1 MHRECPWWQVA
12 AWGCVRPHLVAVTR
26 RGCCARPPVGMC
38 RGAQSLA
45 TCLPAVAAPPA
56 DAVGGRSLRPSAR
69 ATRSSGVCRRHGR
82 GTHLAR
88 PHGSPEP
95 RGPPR
100 APLAALPHPSSIP
113 HCSAYG
119 DQTRA
124 PPSWAPCRGPCH
136 HQPGSLCRSPGQAAR
151 PGSPR
156 TPLSSAR
163 STRHLPVSVRLFQMG
178 TWRVAKFRL
187 RWTLVG
193 SSFVSLGWAPQQ
205 VPETWHRRCPS
216 TGAGLSGVGPP
227 SHPTGG
233 ADSPAAPHRQPRL
246 ALPPP
251 PPRVGGGG
259 LRWHRAQGLAHP
271 GGCAHGA
278 ATYLSRPPAHLLLD
292 CLFFLDLREF
302 FKHSGRRSFVRG
314 FHTFWQFIRSAEVFI
329 LAKLNSSIF
338 SRTGNA
344 ILHWETL
351 AHPQASVRSCRT
363 FWKV

>member
-1 MHRECPWWQVA
+1 M
-12 AWGCVRPHLVAVTR
+12 GVRPSPPGGRDSPWLLRTPTRGNVPRSPVAGHVSACSGRPACR
-26 RGCCARPPVGMC
+26 RR
-38 RGAQSLA
+38 
-45 TCLPAVAAPPA
+45 
-56 DAVGGRSLRPSAR
+56 GRSLAAALCPSDTILGGLPTPRAWHTLGPAARLAR
-69 ATRSSGVCRRHGR
+69 AQGPATCPPGR
-82 GTHLAR
+82 LA
-88 PHGSPEP
+88 
-95 RGPPR
+95 PPV
-100 APLAALPHPSSIP
+100 SIP

-124 PPSWAPCRGPCH
+124 LPSWAPCRGPCH
-136 HQPGSLCRSPGQAAR
+136 HRPGSLCRSPGQAAR

-187 RWTLVG
+187 RWTLAG

-259 LRWHRAQGLAHP
+259 LRWRRAQGLAHP